1 MSATLSQYTITEIKQ
16 KDIKTSNILNIPQIS
31 EYISIV
37 DSRLLKDFKD
47 QTFGGYKLAQASS
60 ALEKAI
66 LEDKI
71 EPALHW
77 TLQLF
82 LSGVVQPL
90 WNMFIA
96 FACKSINIYN
106 VKLPEFIYNKSI
118 QWHHIVDNVKFNKDN
133 ILLLRNH
140 PTLRLLLAEMVTILC
155 LSKKRKLIQLPKI
168 KKNDKQNDFIIDN
181 FKSKLE
187 APDNHFINN
196 LCIDGDPSEIKI
208 AINEFALHIYN
219 GNTNKSL
226 YWINWI
232 IEWEKLNSKKYGK
245 YECGIRVIN
254 GVDGKYYK
262 DVVWLIWDM
271 INKIKNIK
279 YTNTNTHS
287 GNVEN
292 NINVQISYLYKL
304 YINNFTPSAR
314 TKKQNYIIWS
324 ILYMTETLDNTI
336 PLVDKPHLLF
346 QSLLGFDKIIAHL
359 KSQEVHHIVNN
370 NLTNVVI
377 ENNYM
382 LTEKHKELEI
392 NKFLQVKALEE
403 KEKQSKQKKNQN
415 IINTESM
422 DKLNEIYK
430 LDRMMFA

>member
-16 KDIKTSNILNIPQIS
+16 KDVKTSNILNIPQIS

-60 ALEKAI
+60 ALEKAM

-226 YWINWI
+226 YWVNWI
-232 IEWEKLNSKKYGK
+232 IEWEKLNSKKYGTAK
-245 YECGIRVIN
+245 
-254 GVDGKYYK
+254 
-262 DVVWLIWDM
+262 
-271 INKIKNIK
+271 
-279 YTNTNTHS
+279 
-287 GNVEN
+287 
-292 NINVQISYLYKL
+292 
-304 YINNFTPSAR
+304 
-314 TKKQNYIIWS
+314 
-324 ILYMTETLDNTI
+324 
-336 PLVDKPHLLF
+336 
-346 QSLLGFDKIIAHL
+346 
-359 KSQEVHHIVNN
+359 
-370 NLTNVVI
+370 TNVGLKLPRSFGNLV
-377 ENNYM
+377 
-382 LTEKHKELEI
+382 KS
-392 NKFLQVKALEE
+392 LQ
-403 KEKQSKQKKNQN
+403 
-415 IINTESM
+415 
-422 DKLNEIYK
+422 
-430 LDRMMFA
+430 